1 MAVRDMASV
10 ASAHGWPATP
20 AYDLRPGV
28 KYGAVSVPR
37 PGAVGSAG
45 WHPLTAIFVRAIAR
59 KRQATG
65 FLPRNAVAPLALAPC
80 LSGVVLAEAF
90 DAGWRWRLAGA
101 GAEAALGRPLHRRAV
116 AATVGPAMQAQLETA
131 FDRVAR
137 TAVVE
142 LARIE
147 LLDPADPLV
156 RFERVLVPVAN
167 CGEAGPLVL
176 GYLQAVGP
184 VPRLLAES
192 VARATVQRQTETV
205 VITAGL

>member
-1 MAVRDMASV
+1 
-10 ASAHGWPATP
+10 
-20 AYDLRPGV
+20 
-28 KYGAVSVPR
+28 
-37 PGAVGSAG
+37 
-45 WHPLTAIFVRAIAR
+45 
-59 KRQATG
+59 
-65 FLPRNAVAPLALAPC
+65 
-80 LSGVVLAEAF
+80 
-90 DAGWRWRLAGA
+90 
-101 GAEAALGRPLHRRAV
+101 
-116 AATVGPAMQAQLETA
+116 MQAQLETA

-176 GYLQAVGP
+176 GYFQAVGP